1 MENNKEVLYAGKF
14 VSLVRVGHWEYAQ
27 RSKNVTGIVA
37 MVACTPNNEVVLVEQ
52 HRPPCGGRVI
62 EFPAGLVGDKSGLNK
77 ESLEEAAQREL
88 LEETGY
94 QAEKMVY
101 LTEGPASAGIT
112 SEIITFYRAEN
123 VTLVGPG
130 GGDESENI
138 RVHLVPL
145 DAVDEWLKHKME
157 TGVQVDLKV
166 FTGLYFLTK
175 KRT

>member
-14 VSLVRVGHWEYAQ
+14 ISLVRVGRWEYAQ

-37 MVACTPNNEVVLVEQ
+37 IAACTPNNEVILVEQ
-52 HRPPCGGRVI
+52 YRPPCGGRVI
-62 EFPAGLVGDKSGLNK
+62 EFPAGLVGDKSGFGE
-77 ESLEEAAQREL
+77 ESLEEAARREL

-94 QAEKMVY
+94 KAEQMTY

-112 SEIITFYRAEN
+112 SEIITFYEAEN
-123 VTLVGPG
+123 LTLVGPG

-138 RVHLVPL
+138 QVHLVPL
-145 DAVDEWLKHKME
+145 NTISEWLQQKME